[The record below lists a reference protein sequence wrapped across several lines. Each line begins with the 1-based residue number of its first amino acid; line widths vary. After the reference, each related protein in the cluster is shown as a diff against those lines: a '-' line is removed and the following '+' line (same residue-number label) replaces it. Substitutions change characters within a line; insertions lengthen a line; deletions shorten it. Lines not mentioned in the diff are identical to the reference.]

1 MGLKRIFVNRDV
13 KRFNAVILAFEC
25 ILVLSKVCYLY
36 AFLLSMDR
44 RGEDVVY
51 TSLQKACILSEIEYE
66 KVEGQNVMLLF
77 TISLHAAVINI
88 LLAQS

>member
-1 MGLKRIFVNRDV
+1 
-13 KRFNAVILAFEC
+13 
-25 ILVLSKVCYLY
+25 
-36 AFLLSMDR
+36 MDR